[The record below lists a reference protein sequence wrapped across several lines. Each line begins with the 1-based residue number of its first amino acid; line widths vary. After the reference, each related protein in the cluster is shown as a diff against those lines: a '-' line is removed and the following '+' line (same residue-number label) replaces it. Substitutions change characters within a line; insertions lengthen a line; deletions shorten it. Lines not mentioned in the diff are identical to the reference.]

1 MRGDRL
7 ADLRK
12 DKGLTQQD
20 LANELN
26 ISYHTISSYE
36 TNRSNPDDEMKIK
49 IARIFDVTLD
59 YLLGLI
65 DEQVSFRRDNP
76 VDLTEEG
83 LIRAISEKHRELGEY
98 IELLREVHKSKE

>member
-20 LANELN
+20 LAKELN

-36 TNRSNPDDEMKIK
+36 TNRSNPDDEIKIK
-49 IARIFDVTLD
+49 IAKFFNVSLD
-59 YLLGLI
+59 YLLGLT
-65 DEQVSFRRDNP
+65 DQQVSFRREKQ

-83 LIRAISEKHRELGEY
+83 LIETIDMRHRELGEY
-98 IELLREVHKSKE
+98 IELLREVRKSKE

>member
-12 DKGLTQQD
+12 DKGLTQLE
-20 LANELN
+20 LADKLN
-26 ISYHTISSYE
+26 IAYHTISSYE

>member
-83 LIRAISEKHRELGEY
+83 LIRAISEKQRELGEY

>member
-83 LIRAISEKHRELGEY
+83 LIRAISEKQRELGEY
-98 IELLREVHKSKE
+98 IELLREDHKSKE